1 MGFGCASA
9 VKLSWLTMLPMR
21 CVRCETGHGMLGE
34 FAAER
39 AGNAAVAVACSAL
52 LAHAKLAAPEDPDD
66 LEASHV
72 EGILHEAFEAGH
84 AAALDLYKDPP
95 RNYSYPTSLR

>member
-1 MGFGCASA
+1 
-9 VKLSWLTMLPMR
+9 
-21 CVRCETGHGMLGE
+21 MLGE

-39 AGNAAVAVACSAL
+39 AGNAAVAAACSAL
-52 LAHAKLAAPEDPDD
+52 LAHATPAAEDSDD
-66 LEASHV
+66 LEASHA

-95 RNYSYPTSLR
+95 RKYCYPTSLRWAPARLQVAASATGKGLGRQERPQVC